1 MKRITSSM
9 LVGSMAILSQLAIAQ
24 MAPSKVESELNRIN
38 SEEAKINEYIKQG
51 ADPALFSSQI
61 EDLKS
66 QRKKLASLKPTKKA
80 TPNRKPAGNIPI
92 QKRTPE
98 RVVKPVLAPPPL
110 EVHKAEA
117 TPETPPAPVAA
128 PAAPVATPVATA
140 LPAANEEFKLGF
152 MFDGY
157 YSYVS
162 GGTQPG
168 AAIPYRFYDANH
180 NDFTVN
186 LIELNASGKFNRLSY
201 RVDLDFGDFAELNT
215 TDTVSKH
222 IGQATVTYDFGDQKP
237 LTLTAGKLYTHVGF
251 EVAKAYENMNY
262 SRAFTFSQGG
272 PFWHEGLA
280 LNGELESGIVYGA
293 YLYDRWDGRL
303 DQNTGKTFGWR
314 LGFKGQ
320 NASIYYNGIVG
331 PEQAAENRNKK
342 MVNEVNASWTV
353 NDNLTLAADAL
364 VGSDKNALGA
374 GANSEWWSVV
384 GYAKYNLAGDLSL
397 SPRIE
402 YFRDSRGGIFTTPTG
417 VLATTLT
424 AAFKPHKNV
433 ELRLEGRMDSAADPV
448 FVKADGVGENKR
460 YFFTASILLNY

>member
-1 MKRITSSM
+1 MKRITNAV
-9 LVGSMAILSQLAIAQ
+9 LVGTLAVFSQLAIAQ
-24 MAPSKVESELNRIN
+24 SGSSKVQAELNRIN
-38 SEEAKINEYIKQG
+38 NEEAKINDYIKQG

-61 EDLKS
+61 EDLKA
-66 QRKKLASLKPTKKA
+66 QRKKLASVKTVTKSPA
-80 TPNRKPAGNIPI
+80 LNRKPAGNIAI
-92 QKRTPE
+92 QKRIPE
-98 RVVKPVLAPPPL
+98 RVAKPVSAPPPA
-110 EVHKAEA
+110 EAPKAAVAPEA
-117 TPETPPAPVAA
+117 TPAQVTQ
-128 PAAPVATPVATA
+128 PAAPPVATV
-140 LPAANEEFKLGF
+140 LPTANDEFRLGF

-186 LIELNASGKFNRLSY
+186 LIELNASGKFGRMSY

-222 IGQATVTYDFGDQKP
+222 LGQASVTYDFGETKP
-237 LTLTAGKLYTHVGF
+237 ITLTAGKIYTHVGF
-251 EVAKAYENMNY
+251 EVAKAYENINY

-280 LNGELESGIVYGA
+280 LNGELESGIVFGA

-303 DQNTGKTFGWR
+303 DQNSGKTLGWR

-320 NASIYYNGIVG
+320 NASVYYNGIVG
-331 PEQAAENRNKK
+331 PEQTAQNQNKK

-364 VGSDKNALGA
+364 VGHDQNALGA

-384 GYAKYNLAGDLSL
+384 GYAKWNLATDISL

-402 YFRDSRGGIFTTPTG
+402 YFRDSRGGIFATPTG
-417 VLATTLT
+417 VLATTMT

-433 ELRLEGRMDSAADPV
+433 ELRVEGRMDSAADPV
-448 FVKADGVGENKR
+448 FVKADGVGAKAR
-460 YFFTASILLNY
+460 YFFTTSILLNY